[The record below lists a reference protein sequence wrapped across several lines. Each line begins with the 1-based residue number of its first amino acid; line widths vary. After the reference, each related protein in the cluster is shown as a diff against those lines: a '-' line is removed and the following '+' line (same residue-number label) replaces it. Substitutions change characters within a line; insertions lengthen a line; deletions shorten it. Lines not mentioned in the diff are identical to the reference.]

1 MADASDYRD
10 RGLGDHRRHS
20 NHKRTRGKTRGED
33 EDELDDAKRVRRR
46 YDDYESGSR
55 KRREHRYDES
65 RQNNSS
71 LREGGGDYHTNSIP
85 SQRSPSTSSTR
96 HRHPSDHHHHH
107 RHHHHRHHH
116 RHRHSS
122 TPSTRAPN
130 ELPLGARALVR
141 SDFETFR
148 PLFAQY
154 LEVQKR
160 KDMAALDEREVRG
173 RWKSFVGKWNRGEL
187 AEGWYSPEM
196 LEDARRY
203 DIGGDTGAR
212 FETED
217 GNVSPVSR
225 ERGYSRER
233 FGGGDNSAPS
243 GREEGDG
250 NDEGESEGEDEDDDG
265 YGPTLPGSARAHSH
279 PHDHLDHHRSAKHG
293 PGIPSRED
301 LDLRRETAEE
311 ERGQR
316 VSDLRLER
324 KADRAEQRARLEE
337 LVPRAEPGTRERRL
351 EKKREV
357 NEKMRG
363 FRDKS
368 PGGGAE
374 VGEAELMGGG
384 DGDGDS
390 VAEYK
395 RLKAAA
401 ERRKTEREIRREEE
415 ARIRAAEREE
425 RVREYR
431 RREEDTMEVLKRIAR
446 ERFGSGR
453 G

>member
-1 MADASDYRD
+1 MADASGYRD

-20 NHKRTRGKTRGED
+20 NHKRTRGETRGEGRGGD

-46 YDDYESGSR
+46 YDDYERGSG
-55 KRREHRYDES
+55 KRHEHRYDES
-65 RQNNSS
+65 RHTNSS
-71 LREGGGDYHTNSIP
+71 LREGRGDYHTNSNP
-85 SQRSPSTSSTR
+85 SKRSPSVSSTR
-96 HRHPSDHHHHH
+96 HGHSSEHHHH
-107 RHHHHRHHH
+107 RHHRHHHH

-122 TPSTRAPN
+122 TTSTRTPS

-160 KDMAALDEREVRG
+160 KDITALDEREIKG

-187 AEGWYSPEM
+187 AEGWYSPET
-196 LEDARRY
+196 LSEARKY
-203 DIGGDTGAR
+203 DIGGSTGAQL
-212 FETED
+212 ETED
-217 GNVSPVSR
+217 RDVSAATSPLSR
-225 ERGYSRER
+225 ERGYNRER
-233 FGGGDNSAPS
+233 SGGGGCLTPS
-243 GREEGDG
+243 GREEGQD
-250 NDEGESEGEDEDDDG
+250 DDDDDG

-279 PHDHLDHHRSAKHG
+279 PREHLDSNRSTKHG
-293 PGIPSRED
+293 PGIPSRQD

-311 ERGQR
+311 ERAQR
-316 VSDLRLER
+316 ILDLRLER
-324 KADRAEQRARLEE
+324 KADRAEQRARLDE
-337 LVPRAEPGTRERRL
+337 LAPRAEPGTRERRL

-363 FRDKS
+363 YRDKS
-368 PGGGAE
+368 PGGGGAE
-374 VGEAELMGGG
+374 VGEAELMGGDG
-384 DGDGDS
+384 DGGGDS

-446 ERFGSGR
+446 ERFGSG
-453 G
+453 